1 MRRSASEK
9 LEIIHLVEQSELPV
23 RTTLRQLG
31 IASSTFYGWYS
42 RFLEGGFDA
51 LQDRRPAARAR
62 WNKIPEKIRSEIL
75 ELALEKTELSARE
88 LACRFTD
95 ERRYFLS
102 ESSVYRILKAH
113 DLITSPAYVLM
124 SAGNAFKQPTRYLPR
139 SCYEASIQIGD
150 DQTRSRRVAGTRGSG
165 SRERRSAS

>member
-1 MRRSASEK
+1 VRRSASEK

-62 WNKIPEKIRSEIL
+62 WNKIPEKIRSDR
-75 ELALEKTELSARE
+75 AAPAR
-88 LACRFTD
+88 LPD
-95 ERRYFLS
+95 
-102 ESSVYRILKAH
+102 
-113 DLITSPAYVLM
+113 
-124 SAGNAFKQPTRYLPR
+124 AGY
-139 SCYEASIQIGD
+139 SWYS
-150 DQTRSRRVAGTRGSG
+150 RSRYWILRREIPRISAARAVLPLTEARVFRIA
-165 SRERRSAS
+165 SRSISRIVLWERSDACPLFRT